1 MANKNKYN
9 ASKTVVDGITFD
21 SWKEAERYGVLKQMQ
36 EEGKIQD
43 LKLQVK
49 FELIPP
55 QKFDHQKSERA
66 VNYIADFQYYDVKYG
81 MIVVEDVKGK
91 ETKDYIIKRKL
102 MKYQHPF
109 YKFVQS

>member
-1 MANKNKYN
+1 MTKNKYN

-21 SWKEAERYGVLKQMQ
+21 SRKEAERYNVLMQMQ

-55 QKFDHQKSERA
+55 QHFEHMKSERA
-66 VNYIADFQYYDVKYG
+66 VNYIADFVYYSKTEG
-81 MIVVEDVKGK
+81 MIIVEDVKGK

-109 YKFVQS
+109 YIFRQV

>member
-1 MANKNKYN
+1 MTKNKYN

-21 SWKEAERYGVLKQMQ
+21 SRKEAERYNVLMQMQ
-36 EEGKIQD
+36 EEGKIKD
-43 LKLQVK
+43 LQLQVK

-55 QKFDHQKSERA
+55 QKFEHQKSERA
-66 VNYIADFQYYDVKYG
+66 VNYIADFVYYSNTEG
-81 MIVVEDVKGK
+81 MIIVEDVKGK

-109 YKFVQS
+109 YIFRQV